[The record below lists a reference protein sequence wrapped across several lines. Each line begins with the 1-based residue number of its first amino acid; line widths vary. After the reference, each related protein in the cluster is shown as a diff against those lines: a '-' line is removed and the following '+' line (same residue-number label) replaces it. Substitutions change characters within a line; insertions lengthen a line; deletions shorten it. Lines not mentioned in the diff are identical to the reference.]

1 MFGITFRAVARAGA
15 ANLSL
20 PLTSQLLVG
29 DKEFSICFLLHVCPI
44 TCGDDASQTKKDT
57 QTCIHLGE
65 IPYPSLSSIVT
76 SRSKGKDQ
84 TKEKHQRQQSYRADL
99 QG

>member
-29 DKEFSICFLLHVCPI
+29 DKEFSICFLL
-44 TCGDDASQTKKDT
+44 
-57 QTCIHLGE
+57 
-65 IPYPSLSSIVT
+65 VT
-76 SRSKGKDQ
+76 VKILRNS
-84 TKEKHQRQQSYRADL
+84 HQDPQVDSDSFQ
-99 QG
+99 